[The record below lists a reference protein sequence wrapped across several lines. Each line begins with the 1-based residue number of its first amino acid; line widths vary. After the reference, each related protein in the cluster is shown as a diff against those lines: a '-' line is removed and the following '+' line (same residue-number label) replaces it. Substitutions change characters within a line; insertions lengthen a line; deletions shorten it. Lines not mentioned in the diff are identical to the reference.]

1 MNHKLVFGCA
11 CAALVGPAGAAYAG
25 FIEVGGWKAT
35 WDDSLDG
42 LVEIKS
48 PQGVVQVGGEDVLII
63 EKSAEFTQRPPL
75 PGLPFPTIQ
84 ITFIQTDPDAPN
96 WIAIDDEIIT
106 NSTGV
111 PWTDF
116 HMTILNHNDAFF
128 DPERT
133 LATGGGSPI
142 GFSIAPFTQA
152 EFSLDN
158 RTLDIWDG
166 VVEPGEVWRP
176 GSGVNNGLLWMAVT
190 THTGEPGD
198 PFTVFTLKETPTP
211 SPGGVVL
218 LGTAGLVAFS
228 RRRRA

>member
-25 FIEVGGWKAT
+25 FVNLSGGWRAS

-42 LVEIKS
+42 LVEIRDD
-48 PQGVVQVGGEDVLII
+48 GVATVGGDQVQLI
-63 EKSAEFTQRPPL
+63 EKS
-75 PGLPFPTIQ
+75 GLPFPTIQ
-84 ITFIQTDPDAPN
+84 VTFMQTRPDAVN
-96 WIAIDDEIIT
+96 FIAIDDEIIT

-111 PWTDF
+111 RWTDF

-128 DPERT
+128 DPART
-133 LATGGGSPI
+133 LASGGGSPI
-142 GFSIAPFTQA
+142 GFSVAPFAQA
-152 EFSLDN
+152 EFGPDN
-158 RTLDIWDG
+158 RRLDIWDG

-176 GSGVNNGLLWMAVT
+176 GSGVNNGLLWMEVN

-211 SPGGVVL
+211 APGGVAL
-218 LGTAGLVAFS
+218 LGASGMVAFS
-228 RRRRA
+228 RRRRVVTRG